1 MPPHIS
7 LPIESAMVQVFI
19 PKEVGER
26 ERRVAAT
33 AETVSKLSGDHC
45 AVIVE
50 AGAGDAAGILDED
63 YAAAGA
69 EVVSSDA
76 APWSTADVIA
86 KVGPLSQA
94 EAEQIKEGAVVACL
108 CKPHRN
114 LDVVQTLRDR
124 KVSTLSLEL
133 IPRTTRAQSMDVLSS
148 QANIAGYK
156 AALLGAARAPR
167 YFPMFMTAAGTV
179 KPSRVVVI
187 GAGVAG
193 LQAIA
198 TCRRLG
204 AIVEVSDIREAAK
217 EEAESL
223 GARFIEVPKD
233 EEGGEGQGGY
243 AKEMKEDFLRR
254 QREILAQRIAA
265 SNVVITTALIP
276 GRPAPRLVSKD
287 MVEGMKPG
295 GVVIDLAGEE
305 GGNCELSEADAEVVH
320 GGVTILAP
328 TDLASQLSVDA
339 SMLIARNIKN
349 LLDLVIGEAGITLD
363 VEDEI
368 IDGALLTHGGE
379 VRHAPTRE
387 KLEGGA

>member
-1 MPPHIS
+1 
-7 LPIESAMVQVFI
+7 MVQVFV
-19 PKEVGER
+19 PKERAAR
-26 ERRVAAT
+26 ENRVAAT
-33 AETVSKLSGDHC
+33 PETVGKLSSDHC
-45 AVIVE
+45 KVVVE
-50 AGAGDAAGILDED
+50 AGAGAAAGFADGD
-63 YAAAGA
+63 YEAAGA
-69 EVVSSDA
+69 EVVAHAVSIWSS
-76 APWSTADVIA
+76 ADIVA
-86 KVGPLSQA
+86 KVGPLDA
-94 EAEQIKEGAVVACL
+94 EEAGSLKEGAIVACL

-114 LDVVQTLRDR
+114 LDTVRTLMDR
-124 KVSTLSLEL
+124 GVSALALEL

-156 AALLGAARAPR
+156 AALLAAGRVPR

-204 AIVEVSDIREAAK
+204 AVVEVSDIRAAAK

-223 GARFIEVPKD
+223 GARFIEVPKA
-233 EEGGEGQGGY
+233 EGEGEGEGGY

-265 SNVVITTALIP
+265 SNAVITTALIP

-295 GVVIDLAGEE
+295 SVVVDLAGEE
-305 GGNCELSEADAEVVH
+305 GGNCELSRADEEVVH
-320 GGVTILAP
+320 NGVTILAP
-328 TDLASQLSVDA
+328 TDLASQLAQDA
-339 SMLIARNIKN
+339 SMLFSRNVLN
-349 LLDLVIGEAGITLD
+349 LLKLVVREEGAVLDLD
-363 VEDEI
+363 DEI
-368 IDGALLTHGGE
+368 IAGALLTHGGE

-387 KLEGGA
+387 KLEGNH

>member
-1 MPPHIS
+1 
-7 LPIESAMVQVFI
+7 MVQVFV
-19 PKEVGER
+19 PKERADR

-33 AETVSKLSGDHC
+33 PETVGKLSSDTC
-45 AVIVE
+45 KVVVE
-50 AGAGDAAGILDED
+50 SGAGDASGIRDAD
-63 YAAAGA
+63 YEAAGA
-69 EVVSSDA
+69 EVVPHAIASWSS
-76 APWSTADVIA
+76 ADIVA
-86 KVGPLSQA
+86 KVSPLHA
-94 EAEQIKEGAVVACL
+94 EEAGALKDGAIVVAL

-114 LDVVQTLRDR
+114 LDTVKTLMERN
-124 KVSTLSLEL
+124 VSALALEL

-156 AALLGAARAPR
+156 AALLAASQSPR

-204 AIVEVSDIREAAK
+204 AIVEVSDIRAAAK

-223 GARFIEVPKD
+223 GARFIEVPKA
-233 EEGGEGQGGY
+233 EESGEGEGGY

-254 QREILAQRIAA
+254 QREILAQRISL
-265 SNVVITTALIP
+265 SNAVITTALIP

-295 GVVIDLAGEE
+295 GLVIDLAGEE
-305 GGNCELSEADAEVVH
+305 GGNCELSRADEEVVH
-320 GGVTILAP
+320 NGVRILAP
-328 TDLASQLSVDA
+328 TDLASQLAQDA
-339 SMLIARNIKN
+339 SMLLSRNVLN
-349 LLDLVIGEAGITLD
+349 LLKLVVGDEGITLD
-363 VEDEI
+363 LEDEI
-368 IDGALLTHGGE
+368 IDGALLTHLGE